1 MTLALDRPLVRSAAT
16 LSVGLV
22 AALALPY
29 LVHLLPAD
37 GGPPQGARLL
47 PIFYAG
53 LVLALRGATVPALA
67 VAVLAPLLNRAL
79 TGMPSGPMLPT
90 LMTELLVFTVLLV
103 AAVRY
108 VPRAAPYLGPVA
120 YLVAATIAR
129 PLLVPGAAPLGTLT
143 ATIPVAWIGLIM
155 ILAVGII
162 AGFGRDETREPRT
175 STRR

>member
-1 MTLALDRPLVRSAAT
+1 MTLALDRPLVRTAAT

-22 AALALPY
+22 AAVALPF

-67 VAVLAPLLNRAL
+67 LAVLAPLLNRAL
-79 TGMPSGPMLPT
+79 TGMPAGPMLPT
-90 LMTELLVFTVLLV
+90 LMTELLVFTLVLV
-103 AAVRY
+103 AAVRFW
-108 VPRAAPYLGPVA
+108 PRGAPYLGPVA
-120 YLVAATIAR
+120 YLMAAMVAR
-129 PLLVPGAAPLGTLT
+129 PLLVPGAAPWGTLT
-143 ATIPVAWIGLIM
+143 VTIPVAWIGLIM
-155 ILAVGII
+155 LLAVGII
-162 AGFGRDETREPRT
+162 AGSGRVGARAQRT

>member
-79 TGMPSGPMLPT
+79 TGMPAGPMLPT
-90 LMTELLVFTVLLV
+90 LMTELLVFTVLIV
-103 AAVRY
+103 AAVRFA
-108 VPRAAPYLGPVA
+108 PRAAPYLGPFA
-120 YLVAATIAR
+120 YLVAAVVAR
-129 PLLVPGAAPLGTLT
+129 PLLVPGAAPLATLST
-143 ATIPVAWIGLIM
+143 TIPVAWIGLVM
-155 ILAVGII
+155 LLAVGILT
-162 AGFGRDETREPRT
+162 GFGRVEARPGRIP
-175 STRR
+175 SRR